1 MNVEVLTQPFI
12 ELWASFAEG
21 FALLVPALIVFALG
35 IFIAKIVYK
44 ALVKIFA
51 ATKIDLLVKPFAG
64 AIERAGHKLRIGHVV
79 GWLAKWFIVI
89 ASLMIALDIMNLN
102 SMREL
107 LIGII
112 SYIPQVIIA
121 VLILFAGF
129 ILADFAK
136 NLIKGSTKMLNFKSA
151 AMLGNIARISIMVF
165 TILIVLN
172 LLGIG
177 REVINILLTGLV
189 AMIALAGGLAFGLG
203 GRDAAAKAIEE
214 AKHNLHK

>member
-51 ATKIDLLVKPFAG
+51 ATKIDQLVKPFAG

>member
-35 IFIAKIVYK
+35 IFIAKVVYK
-44 ALVKIFA
+44 ALVKIFS
-51 ATKIDLLVKPFAG
+51 ATKIDELIKPFAG
-64 AIERAGHKLRIGHVV
+64 AVERAGYKLRIGHVV
-79 GWLAKWFIVI
+79 GWLVKWFIII
-89 ASLMIALDIMNLN
+89 ASLMIALDIMNLD
-102 SMREL
+102 STRGL
-107 LIGII
+107 LAGII
-112 SYIPQVIIA
+112 AYIPQVIIA
-121 VLILFAGF
+121 VLVLFAGF

-136 NLIKGSTKMLNFKSA
+136 KLIKGSTKMLNFKSA
-151 AMLGNIARISIMVF
+151 AMLGNVARISILVF

-177 REVINILLTGLV
+177 REVVNILLIGFV